1 MFTTAVKTCIV
12 EALVAGFNALNPT
25 GSYPSST
32 SLDLTP
38 NSVTIE
44 YPLEEVQWPALFVQF
59 RPSKSQWTG
68 LNPTTFSGSASPF
81 SASREI
87 YFEGFIDFQILA
99 MHSEERDRLWDSL
112 NNLILMNGFSPG
124 ATAFYNSINQNDLIG
139 ITLLASTVQS
149 LGDTVSPGT
158 PYSPEELTYEATLRV
173 QCVGEAYENKF
184 TTLVSGI
191 SAVTVS
197 GALTLVVNT
206 NNPYN
211 PNITQVAASG
221 VIVPNFTVTS

>member
-12 EALVAGFNALNPT
+12 EALVSGFNSLNPT

-68 LNPTTFSGSASPF
+68 LNPTTYSGAASPWT
-81 SASREI
+81 ASREI
-87 YFEGFIDFQILA
+87 YFEGALDFQILA

-112 NNLILMNGFSPG
+112 NNLILMNEFSPG
-124 ATAFYNSINQNDLIG
+124 ATAFYNSINQNDLVG
-139 ITLLASTVQS
+139 ITLLSSTVQS

-184 TTLVSGI
+184 SQSVQGI

-197 GALTLVVNT
+197 GVLTLVINSQ
-206 NNPYN
+206 NPYV
-211 PNITQVAASG
+211 PNITATTSSG